1 MKKENESLKTWF
13 ERERNQLKNKKQRW
27 MKKQKSLK
35 KKIIYQNQQPLEKI
49 STVNRFL
56 KKF

>member
-1 MKKENESLKTWF
+1 
-13 ERERNQLKNKKQRW
+13 